1 MGYSYSNETFQH
13 TVKWDIKVKLTEKQ
27 ISERAVQTFTQC
39 LDQIP
44 FVEDITILR
53 EQTLGD
59 TRLDAVATVRI
70 PGGDQRIIIE
80 CKGLG
85 QPRIA
90 RDAVNQLLRCLQDFP
105 DAYGVFAAPYIS
117 PGAAAICTGEG
128 LGYLD
133 LAGNCRLSFGQVHI
147 EKTGNPNPFSDNRD
161 LRSLYSPKA
170 TRILRVLLLNPKTT
184 WKVQTLAKEAE
195 VSIGLVSK
203 VKKLLADRE
212 WITTEAE
219 GVRLANHEAVLR
231 EWADHYS
238 YKKNEIREYYSLKSI
253 PEIEARIAEVASRE
267 VIRYALTGF
276 SGADRLAPFT
286 RYHKVTA
293 YVEETDKDPA
303 SLLNLKKVTTGANVS
318 LLIPYDD
325 GVFYGSRDCA
335 GTQVVSPVQ
344 IYLDLLGSPG
354 RGEEAAQE
362 LLEKVI
368 RPSW

>member
-1 MGYSYSNETFQH
+1 MGYYYSTESFQR
-13 TVKWDIKVKLTEKQ
+13 TVKQVVMVKLTEKQ
-27 ISERAVQTFTQC
+27 ISEKAIQAFTQC
-39 LDQIP
+39 LDQVP
-44 FVEDITILR
+44 FVEDVTILH
-53 EQTLGD
+53 EQPLGD
-59 TRLDAVATVRI
+59 MSLDVIARVRTS
-70 PGGDQRIIIE
+70 GGEQQVIIE
-80 CKGLG
+80 SKRIG

-90 RDAVNQLLRCLQDFP
+90 RNAVNQLLRYLQDFP

-117 PGAAAICTGEG
+117 PEAAAICTGEG
-128 LGYLD
+128 VGYLD
-133 LAGNCRLSFGQVHI
+133 LAGNCFLSFEQVHI
-147 EKTGNPNPFSDNRD
+147 EKSGSPNPFSDNRD

-170 TRILRVLLLNPKTT
+170 TRILRVLLLNPKTA
-184 WKVQTLAKEAE
+184 WRVQALAKEAD

-212 WITTEAE
+212 WIRTEAK
-219 GVRLANHEAVLR
+219 GLRLANPESVLR
-231 EWADHYS
+231 EWADNYS

-253 PEIEARIAEVASRE
+253 PEIETQIAEVASRE
-267 VIRYALTGF
+267 SIRYALTGF

-293 YVEETDKDPA
+293 YVDETDLNLA
-303 SLLNLKKVTTGANVS
+303 SLFNLKSVTSGANVS
-318 LLIPYDD
+318 LLIPYDE
-325 GVFYGSRDCA
+325 GVFYGTRDRA

-344 IYLDLLGSPG
+344 VYLDLLGSPG